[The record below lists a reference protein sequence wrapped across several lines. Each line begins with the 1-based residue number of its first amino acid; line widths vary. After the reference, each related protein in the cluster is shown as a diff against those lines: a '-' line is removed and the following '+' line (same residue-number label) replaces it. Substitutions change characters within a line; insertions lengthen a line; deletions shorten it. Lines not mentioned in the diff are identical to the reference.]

1 MTAFPRRT
9 FLKLAGGA
17 LGAGLTAGLP
27 RSAWS
32 RPLGANDDIRLAV
45 VGFSNKGAAHIRSVL
60 DMKGVRI
67 AALCDVDPA
76 ILAREVEALKEKQIK
91 VFATTD
97 ARELLGRDDI
107 DALLVATST
116 HWHALLSVWA
126 CQAGK
131 DVYVEKPVSRTI
143 WEGSKLVE
151 AAARHGRIVQCGTQL
166 RSDTGIAEAVERV
179 RGGELGPIRWIH
191 TFSYT
196 LRESIGRRLPW
207 YPDNVDYD
215 LFCGPTPVVP
225 LARDRLHYDW
235 HWMWETGNG
244 DMGNMGIHVLDIAR
258 RFGAHRELPRRIL
271 SAGGRYGRDDAA
283 QTPNTQF
290 ALFDYGDIP
299 VTFESRG
306 LASAPGVKAMDHFR
320 GIRTGVVVQCEGGYY
335 AGYIGG
341 GLYDNDGRQLR
352 RIHGDGGAT
361 HIANFLDAMRSR
373 RAADLAAPIETG
385 HRSGA
390 ICHYANISYRL
401 GETVA
406 PERIREEI
414 GTMPTAVETYDRITA
429 HLGVHGVDLARQP
442 MSLGRWVH
450 PDAATDGISQLE
462 GGDESLLA
470 RARFLL
476 KETQRP
482 GFAIPE
488 TA

>member
-1 MTAFPRRT
+1 MSMLRRRT

-17 LGAGLTAGLP
+17 AGAGLAAGLP
-27 RSAWS
+27 RSAWA
-32 RPLGANDDIRLAV
+32 RPLGANDDIRIAV
-45 VGFSNKGAAHIRSVL
+45 VGFSNKGASHIRSL
-60 DMKGVRI
+60 LETKGVRV
-67 AALCDVDPA
+67 AALCDVDPKV
-76 ILAREVEALKEKQIK
+76 LAREAEGLKERQIK

-97 ARELLGRDDI
+97 ARELLARDDI

-143 WEGSKLVE
+143 WEGRRLVE
-151 AAARHGRIVQCGTQL
+151 AAARHGRVVQCGTQL

-191 TFSYT
+191 TFSHT
-196 LRESIGRRLPW
+196 LREGIGRRLPW
-207 YPDNVDYD
+207 YPDEVDYD
-215 LFCGPTPVVP
+215 LFCGPTPMVP
-225 LARDRLHYDW
+225 LGRDRLHYDW
-235 HWMWETGNG
+235 HWMWDTGNG

-258 RFGAHRELPRRIL
+258 RFGAHEALPRRIL

-283 QTPNTQF
+283 QTPNAQF

-306 LASAPGVKAMDHFR
+306 LPSAPGVKAMDHYR

-341 GLYDNDGRQLR
+341 GLYDNEGRQLR
-352 RIHGDGGAT
+352 RIHGDGGAA

-373 RAADLAAPIETG
+373 RTGDLAAPIGTG

-390 ICHYANISYRL
+390 ICHYANISYRV
-401 GETVA
+401 GSPAKTERIQEAIGSMPSA
-406 PERIREEI
+406 PEAYERMTR
-414 GTMPTAVETYDRITA
+414 
-429 HLGVHGVDLARQP
+429 HLAVHGVDLASQP
-442 MSLGRWVH
+442 MRLGRWIH
-450 PDAATDGISQLE
+450 PDAATDGITRVE
-462 GGDESLLA
+462 DGDDAVLA
-470 RARFLL
+470 EARFLL
-476 KETQRP
+476 KENQRP
-482 GFAIPE
+482 PYVIPE
-488 TA
+488 IL